1 VGNKKFAGMPVL
13 TEKSKLAGLLVP
25 VFALRREG
33 DLGIGDTLAVEE
45 AIDFCAETGF
55 KVLQILP
62 THETVGDHSPYNAI
76 SARALSPALLSLVP
90 GEVPGL
96 STQMLSAAAPESWLA
111 QLRAGS
117 VKHRSVQPLKHQIL
131 LAAHARFSHEESPG
145 SPLKLEFE
153 QFKQANGYW
162 LNSYSLFRL
171 LIHQYEGNP
180 NCTEW
185 RPEHRTVSSA
195 ENWQAQHPSRTVLS
209 GLRDGLCYIQ
219 WIAWR
224 QWRKVRAHADQRGV
238 LLMGELSFTVGR
250 CSADVWSQPQL
261 FDLDW
266 NMGTRPLAYF
276 DTNKDSERWGQN
288 WGLPV
293 YRWENHRSDKFAWL
307 RDRVAGEKQFFHL
320 CRLDHLRGYF
330 RAYMFP
336 WGGGGS
342 HAQFASLGL
351 EEARLRTGGRLPRF
365 VPGPDDDPTAAKM
378 NSLQGKEILSVI
390 QETAGDMGLVAE
402 IMGEIPDYMRSALEE
417 MDLPSL
423 TFPQLERKA
432 DRSLDPSSAF
442 RVLSLV
448 TYANHDHAPLA
459 ALWLHLTEEAKQ
471 NPNGPM
477 AVDQANLL
485 RFIGWSGP
493 APETFDGLLL
503 AAFQKALF
511 DTPCVLAVLLVS
523 DLLGTSV
530 RFNLPGT
537 YGEGT
542 WCERMELSLADCQT
556 HAVYGPRIDQVKLLL
571 AQSGRILHSA

>member
-1 VGNKKFAGMPVL
+1 MPL
-13 TEKSKLAGLLVP
+13 LSEKTRLAGLLVP

-33 DLGIGDTLAVEE
+33 DLGIGDTLAVQE
-45 AIDFCAETGF
+45 AIDFCADTGF
-55 KVLQILP
+55 KILQILP
-62 THETVGDHSPYNAI
+62 IHETVGDHSPYNPI
-76 SARALSPALLSLVP
+76 SARALSPALLSLTP

-96 STQMLSAAAPESWLA
+96 TAEMLSAAVPEGWLA
-111 QLRAGS
+111 QLRTGP

-131 LAAHARFSHEESPG
+131 LAAHARFCHEEAES
-145 SPLKLEFE
+145 SPLKQEFE
-153 QFKQANGYW
+153 GFKKANDDW
-162 LNSYSLFRL
+162 LNAYSLFRL

-180 NCTEW
+180 NWTEW
-185 RPEHRTVSSA
+185 RPQHRTVTGA
-195 ENWQAQHPSRTVLS
+195 ESWLAQHPSRDELS
-209 GLRDGLCYIQ
+209 GLRDALSYIQ
-219 WIAWR
+219 WVAWR
-224 QWRKVRAHADQRGV
+224 QWRMVRSYADARGV
-238 LLMGELSFTVGR
+238 FLMGELSFGVGR

-261 FDLDW
+261 FDLEW

-307 RDRVAGEKQFFHL
+307 RDRVGGERQFFHF

-336 WGGGGS
+336 WEGGGS
-342 HAQFASLGL
+342 HTQFARLGV

-365 VPGPDDDPTAAKM
+365 VPGPDDDSTAVKM
-378 NSLQGKEILSVI
+378 NSLQGKEILSVV
-390 QETAGDMGLVAE
+390 QAAAGDMALVAE
-402 IMGEIPDYMRSALEE
+402 IMGEMPDYMRSTLEE
-417 MDLPSL
+417 LALPSL
-423 TFPQLERKA
+423 TFPQLERKP
-432 DRSLDPSSAF
+432 DRSLYPVSAF

-459 ALWLHLTEEAKQ
+459 ALWLHWDEEAKQ
-471 NPNGPM
+471 NPDGTA
-477 AVDQANLL
+477 AVDKANLL

-493 APETFDGLLL
+493 APETFNGELL

-511 DTPCVLAVLLVS
+511 DTPCVLSVLLSS
-523 DLLGTSV
+523 DLLGTPL

-542 WCERMELSLADCQT
+542 WCERMELSLKECQS
-556 HAVYGPRIDQVKLLL
+556 HSVYGPRLDRVKLLL
-571 AQSGRILHSA
+571 AQAGRVSAGFIKPSAS

>member
-1 VGNKKFAGMPVL
+1 MSLL
-13 TEKSKLAGLLVP
+13 TQQSRLAGLLAP

-33 DLGIGDTLAVEE
+33 DLGIGDTLAVQE

-76 SARALSPALLSLVP
+76 SARALSPALLSLTP

-96 STQMLSAAAPESWLA
+96 SAEALSAAAPESWLA
-111 QLRAGS
+111 QLRDGP

-131 LAAHARFSHEESPG
+131 RAAHARFSHEESG
-145 SPLKLEFE
+145 DSPLKREFE
-153 QFKQANGYW
+153 EFKKINGYW
-162 LNSYSLFRL
+162 LGAYSLFRL
-171 LIHQYEGNP
+171 LIHEYDGNP
-180 NCTEW
+180 NWTEW
-185 RPEHRTVSSA
+185 RPEHRAVGSA
-195 ENWQAQHPSRTVLS
+195 ENWQAQHPSRNELNR
-209 GLRDGLCYIQ
+209 LRDALSYIQ
-219 WIAWR
+219 WVAWR
-224 QWRKVRAHADQRGV
+224 QWRKVRAHADERGV
-238 LLMGELSFTVGR
+238 LLMGELSFGVGR

-261 FDLDW
+261 FDLEW

-307 RDRVAGEKQFFHL
+307 RDRVAGERQFFHL

-342 HAQFASLGL
+342 HTQFASLGL

-365 VPGPDDDPTAAKM
+365 VPGPDDDPTAARM
-378 NSLQGKEILSVI
+378 NRLQGKEILSVI
-390 QETAGDMGLVAE
+390 REAAGDMGLVAE
-402 IMGEIPDYMRSALEE
+402 IMGEIPDYMRSTLDEIA
-417 MDLPSL
+417 LPSL

-432 DRSLDPSSAF
+432 DRSLHPASAF
-442 RVLSLV
+442 RHLSLV

-459 ALWLHLTEEAKQ
+459 ALWLHLTEEAKG
-471 NPNGPM
+471 NPTGTAAM
-477 AVDQANLL
+477 DRTNLL
-485 RFIGWSGP
+485 RFIDWSGP
-493 APETFDGLLL
+493 APETFDGELL
-503 AAFQKALF
+503 AAFQKALL

-523 DLLGTSV
+523 DLLGTPL

-542 WCERMELSLADCQT
+542 WCERMELSLAECQT
-556 HAVYGPRIDQVKLLL
+556 HAVYGRRIDRVKLLL
-571 AQSGRILHSA
+571 AQSGRTGSAAAL